1 MGLRHRFVQL
11 ATARLHVLIIEAPGQ
26 LATRIAVERAVT
38 DRGWVLA
45 KTPAEADVLLV
56 VGPPEPRLREAAD
69 LLYESMPGPRARV
82 VISMTTEIAHTL
94 DQASR
99 LIGDGAAQRADAQK
113 RPLEPTAHGDMD
125 HGDTDHGDM
134 DHGDMDMAPGG
145 IPLAGGGE
153 DRDGL
158 EMDELHL
165 PLGPAL
171 PLWPAGL
178 VLTCT
183 LHGDVV
189 VDATSE
195 WVGEPAVDA
204 AASSGQV
211 PSSPLCAASW
221 LDAAA
226 RVLTLGGSPTRAAA
240 VRSVRDACL
249 DGDATTSSRIS
260 RERRR
265 IERSVLLR
273 WSLHRVATVDD
284 LTGQASPPFAGDA
297 FTRLVASLDAAA
309 AELAGQEVLTPEP
322 AVLVDRLPSLVRGCE
337 LGEVR
342 LLVAGL
348 APAFGPPA
356 GRWASAHRREAG

>member
-1 MGLRHRFVQL
+1 M
-11 ATARLHVLIIEAPGQ
+11 
-26 LATRIAVERAVT
+26 
-38 DRGWVLA
+38 
-45 KTPAEADVLLV
+45 
-56 VGPPEPRLREAAD
+56 
-69 LLYESMPGPRARV
+69 
-82 VISMTTEIAHTL
+82 
-94 DQASR
+94 
-99 LIGDGAAQRADAQK
+99 
-113 RPLEPTAHGDMD
+113 
-125 HGDTDHGDM
+125 DHGDM
-134 DHGDMDMAPGG
+134 DHGDMDMAPRG
-145 IPLAGGGE
+145 IPLAAGGE

-171 PLWPAGL
+171 RLWPPGL

-195 WVGEPAVDA
+195 WVGEPAVGA
-204 AASSGQV
+204 GATAGQV
-211 PSSPLCAASW
+211 PSSALCAASW

-226 RVLTLGGSPTRAAA
+226 AVLTLGGSPARAAA

-249 DGDATTSSRIS
+249 DEDVTTSSLLS
-260 RERRR
+260 QERRR
-265 IERSVLLR
+265 IDRSALLR
-273 WSLHRVATVDD
+273 WSLRRVAAVAD
-284 LTGQASPPFAGDA
+284 LTGQASAPFAGDA

-322 AVLVDRLPSLVRGCE
+322 AVLVDRLPAVVRGRE

-348 APAFGPPA
+348 APAFGPA
-356 GRWASAHRREAG
+356 ASRWSSAHTTREAG